1 MRSQLS
7 KLYNQ
12 FWMPLKNYTRNLIR
26 FIRNRNEDDNHF
38 NNPFVI
44 F

>member
-12 FWMPLKNYTRNLIR
+12 LWIPLIRYASNLIR
-26 FIRNRNEDDNHF
+26 FIRKRDEDDNNF

-44 F
+44 H